1 MAESSLHYG
10 VAHHLAL
17 DGVLHLSEQGAPAG
31 LCLEWLVSECVLV
44 VLQLQT
50 STNMSDERV

>member
-1 MAESSLHYG
+1 MAESSLHYC

-50 STNMSDERV
+50 RANV